1 MSKLM
6 SLLKAAALLA
16 IILIAIAAVGAST
29 SQQGPAS
36 KTFLQPD
43 LSLKTVLTIPVAQ
56 PAVSAP
62 LVATG
67 LRTCRCS
74 CGQPCK
80 TDADCGGSVCAP
92 GITCC
97 NATPRNEKDSLSL
110 IFQQREELSSR
121 STPSL
126 IKINVNCNQK

>member
-56 PAVSAP
+56 PTVSAP

-74 CGQPCK
+74 SRTEERSGRESY
-80 TDADCGGSVCAP
+80 GSD
-92 GITCC
+92 
-97 NATPRNEKDSLSL
+97 EDFL
-110 IFQQREELSSR
+110 
-121 STPSL
+121 
-126 IKINVNCNQK
+126 